1 MAQLELM
8 QGSGGNVTHAQGEKL
23 KEVFEKQ
30 LKLKLDELQEK
41 DRVISQKQEEILALE
56 LELDIMKTQKE
67 KEQLLADQN
76 NMSMHSASAQH
87 ANNHSNDHHHRSLHK
102 RRASSTSQ
110 DTI

>member
-8 QGSGGNVTHAQGEKL
+8 QGSGGNVTYAQGEKL

-67 KEQLLADQN
+67 KEQLLAD
-76 NMSMHSASAQH
+76 
-87 ANNHSNDHHHRSLHK
+87 
-102 RRASSTSQ
+102 
-110 DTI
+110 